1 MKLEVLRFSDN
12 GESTLGILKVNG
24 KFFCYTLE
32 DEYRDVKVMHETRI
46 PNGEYRITLRN
57 EGGMTQRYKQM
68 YPGIHKGMIW
78 VRDVPNFKFIYI
90 HAGNTDDH
98 TSGCLLVGN
107 TANNNSLK
115 DGFVGD
121 SRTAYVKLYKEIVAA
136 IDRGEEVKIEY
147 KNI

>member
-1 MKLEVLRFSDN
+1 MKLEVLRYSDN

-32 DEYRDVKVMHETRI
+32 DEYRDVKVKHETRI
-46 PNGEYRITLRN
+46 PEGKYDITLRN
-57 EGGMTQRYKQM
+57 EGGLTRKYAAR

-78 VRDVPNFKFIYI
+78 VRNVPNFQYIYI

-107 TANNNSLK
+107 NINNNTLK

-121 SRTAYVKLYKEIVAA
+121 SRSAYVKLYKEIVSA
-136 IDRGEEVKIEY
+136 IEAGEDVIIEY
-147 KNI
+147 KTI